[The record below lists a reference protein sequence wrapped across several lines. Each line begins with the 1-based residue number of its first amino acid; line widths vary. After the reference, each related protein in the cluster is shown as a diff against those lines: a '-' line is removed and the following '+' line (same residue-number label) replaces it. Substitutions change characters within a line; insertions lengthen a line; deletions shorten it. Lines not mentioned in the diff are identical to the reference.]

1 MEKFESCR
9 KMGIIIKA
17 KIMES
22 GAKGKACMRTMI
34 RENSHFYYFTNLTVL
49 VNEYHFHL
57 KS

>member
-1 MEKFESCR
+1 
-9 KMGIIIKA
+9 MGIIIKA

-22 GAKGKACMRTMI
+22 GAKGKACLRTMI

-49 VNEYHFHL
+49 VFEYHFHL